1 MQGLCIVYRLTT
13 KCYTIYV
20 TQNLKYSTRIKV
32 ITLSIKQQWTTT
44 GSDISNIT
52 VMSNKIVPLS
62 AFRNIRNKI
71 NNKSLCILARNSTRG
86 WKFSK

>member
-1 MQGLCIVYRLTT
+1 M
-13 KCYTIYV
+13 
-20 TQNLKYSTRIKV
+20 TQNLNYSARIKV
-32 ITLSIKQQWTTT
+32 ITLPIKQQWTTT

-52 VMSNKIVPLS
+52 VMNNKIVPLS

-71 NNKSLCILARNSTRG
+71 NNKSLCILARHCTRG